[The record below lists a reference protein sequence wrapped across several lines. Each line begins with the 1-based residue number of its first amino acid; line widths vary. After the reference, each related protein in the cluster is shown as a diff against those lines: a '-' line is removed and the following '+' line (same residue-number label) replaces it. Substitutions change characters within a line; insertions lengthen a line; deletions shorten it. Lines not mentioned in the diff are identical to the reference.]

1 MPSEEELLQRLYEY
15 VANIEDIDPDSMK
28 DTMKSLVENA
38 LQAGIPASRILE
50 DALAQAL
57 DKIGARYEAKEY
69 FISDL
74 IFGAHLMGAAMEI
87 LEPQLVGAQAKSKGV
102 VVLGTVRGDL
112 HDIGKDI
119 VGAML
124 KGAGFQVFDIGI
136 DQPTEAFVDKTK
148 ETQADIVAISALLTS
163 TTPEVP
169 KVIEALRVAG
179 LRDKV
184 KIIVGG
190 RPVTK
195 EFAQEVGA
203 DAYGENGPEAVAL
216 ALELI
221 GSEVN

>member
-1 MPSEEELLQRLYEY
+1 MPTEEELLQRLYDY
-15 VANIEDIDPDSMK
+15 VANLEDIDPDSMQE
-28 DTMKSLVENA
+28 TMKFLVEDA
-38 LQAGIPASRILE
+38 LQAGISPIRVLE
-50 DALAQAL
+50 GALAKAL

-74 IFGAHLMGAAMEI
+74 IFGAHLMGAAMDI
-87 LEPQLVGAQAKSKGV
+87 LEPKLIDSQAETKGV

-148 ETQADIVAISALLTS
+148 ETNANIVAISALLTS

-169 KVIEALRVAG
+169 HVIEALRVAG

-184 KIIVGG
+184 KILVGG

-203 DAYGENGPEAVAL
+203 DAYGENGPDAVAQ
-216 ALELI
+216 ALKLI
-221 GSEVN
+221 GSEG